1 MQLLGSIRFVKASM
15 ATERRFRSA
24 HYRCAA
30 SQMARTGPTP
40 CEPIKVKA
48 QTTTLAGPAIPA
60 QSMLSSQ
67 VSRLTTTT
75 NIALMKIR

>member
-1 MQLLGSIRFVKASM
+1 
-15 ATERRFRSA
+15 
-24 HYRCAA
+24 
-30 SQMARTGPTP
+30 MARTGPMP